1 MCNEYSHIGPLQAIL
16 SAACSAGGHGDL
28 RSQRRCRAGAL
39 DVYARSVG
47 VMCRNHKEEKTC
59 APSIYVILGGYNLY
73 LLHIRYIRY
82 RAPQAL
88 HAPAFWGPD
97 IADIADMVRYNEI

>member
-82 RAPQAL
+82 
-88 HAPAFWGPD
+88 
-97 IADIADMVRYNEI
+97 VRLKPCMLRRFGARI